1 MDFATTVDHAT
12 AGVDSG
18 DVFTERELLLVAQR
32 QRLLAL
38 HPPIVPLTRDAEE
51 LAQCPNRIVW
61 VEITNPPIA
70 VAN

>member
-1 MDFATTVDHAT
+1 
-12 AGVDSG
+12 
-18 DVFTERELLLVAQR
+18 VFTERELLLVAQR